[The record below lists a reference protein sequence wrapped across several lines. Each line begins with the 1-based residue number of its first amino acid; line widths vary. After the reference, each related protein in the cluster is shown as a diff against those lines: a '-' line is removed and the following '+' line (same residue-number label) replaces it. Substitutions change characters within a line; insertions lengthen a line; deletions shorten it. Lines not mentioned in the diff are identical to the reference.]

1 MDASPSTG
9 ALLPSLFLGGG
20 EKKKDTFQPINLTFD
35 HTKRT
40 TFDGGANVRARVRF
54 RMEGKYPVA
63 WLDDL
68 HNMNLDLSGR
78 GKMQGAWDLPG
89 SAPYVG
95 YDDPAKPTI
104 LAEFVGGV
112 KIWRVENDMYRIK
125 FYGPRSRLPF
135 AGEPS
140 LFAVYAEVPVANA
153 TKWDPETWTVRGPKL
168 HHYAFMRL
176 LKKGIPRIMSVLM
189 LMPDQIVA
197 QTAEDERVRAWW
209 AKRPTYPVTVYKQ

>member
-1 MDASPSTG
+1 MLDLSALDTARLQPTG
-9 ALLPSLFLGGG
+9 KLFGSS
-20 EKKKDTFQPINLTFD
+20 KDTFQPLNLTFD

-40 TFDGGANVRARVRF
+40 TFDEGANVRARVRF
-54 RMEGKYPVA
+54 RYEGTYPVA

-68 HNMNLDLSGR
+68 HNMNSDLSGR
-78 GKMQGAWDLPG
+78 GTMQGAWELLG

-95 YDDPAKPTI
+95 YNDPAKPTI

-135 AGEPS
+135 AGEPP
-140 LFAVYAEVPVANA
+140 LFAIYAEVSVANA
-153 TKWDPETWTVRGPKL
+153 TKWDPETWTVKGPKL

-176 LKKGIPRIMSVLM
+176 LKKLFPIIMATLLDTSSGLPGM
-189 LMPDQIVA
+189 
-197 QTAEDERVRAWW
+197 TEEDARVRAWW
-209 AKRPTYPVTVYKQ
+209 AKKPTYPVTVYKQ